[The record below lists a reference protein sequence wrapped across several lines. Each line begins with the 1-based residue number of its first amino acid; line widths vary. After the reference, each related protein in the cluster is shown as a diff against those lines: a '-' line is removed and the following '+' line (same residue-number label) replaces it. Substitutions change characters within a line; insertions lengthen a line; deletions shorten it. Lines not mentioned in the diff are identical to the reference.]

1 MRTQKRSKEVGDRP
15 WKCEP
20 SETRRRGE
28 GLARD
33 WCWTARSKRMA
44 RAPAHGNTIRS
55 AYASVMTRTREC
67 AVADEEGMHMCRSAA
82 SVSCTRRAC
91 GAVRVPPPHASTACG
106 FVLEDARLPARTS
119 EGGRSRTCRRRTR
132 SNMQDEDASDGRC
145 RWTRKRHALARPAL
159 GPHSARPALRQRHC
173 EVCSHQSSLPWAVH
187 GRRMATF
194 FPDSSIRSVL

>member
-106 FVLEDARLPARTS
+106 FVLEDARLPARMQ
-119 EGGRSRTCRRRTR
+119 EEDAVEHAGRGRQRRTLPLDSQAPR
-132 SNMQDEDASDGRC
+132 LGQ
-145 RWTRKRHALARPAL
+145 ARPRAVFGPAGAPVLRVCGQGPLAL
-159 GPHSARPALRQRHC
+159 NTHVPRQNAALCTPSR
-173 EVCSHQSSLPWAVH
+173 
-187 GRRMATF
+187 G
-194 FPDSSIRSVL
+194 

>member
-1 MRTQKRSKEVGDRP
+1 MSARTRKRSKEVGDRP

-145 RWTRKRHALARPAL
+145 RWTRKRHLSRY
-159 GPHSARPALRQRHC
+159 
-173 EVCSHQSSLPWAVH
+173 
-187 GRRMATF
+187 
-194 FPDSSIRSVL
+194 